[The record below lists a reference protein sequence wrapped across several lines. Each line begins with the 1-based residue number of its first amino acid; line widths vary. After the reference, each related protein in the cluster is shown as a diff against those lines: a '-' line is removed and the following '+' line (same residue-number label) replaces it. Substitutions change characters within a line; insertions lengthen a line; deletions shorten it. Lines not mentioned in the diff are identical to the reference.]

1 VRIVYR
7 LSQDSRTET
16 TRIAMTKHIPSQD
29 APTQSTTCEVD
40 TPRQILV
47 VDDDKMIRDV
57 VMHAMKLHG
66 YEVLTAESAEE
77 GEPLLQSG
85 TIPLALVDI
94 NLPGMSGIELARHYA
109 NDNAVSIILFTGD
122 EETYSYEQAI
132 QEGAADFLLKP
143 LRISELALRIK
154 RALEHRRLKIE
165 QSKLVGEL
173 KRLAVT
179 DELTGL
185 FNRRRLIERLGEE
198 VTRAARYDRPLTLLM
213 IDIDN
218 FKALNDHCGHAE
230 GDKALTALGKLLRSD
245 VRLSD
250 QAFRYG
256 GEEFVILLPELQLP
270 ESMLVAKRLRKEI
283 ESASLTTH
291 PKCNL
296 TVSIGVAQHDREE
309 SPDSLLKRADQAMY
323 RAKFAGRNQVAS
335 DSNDEDG
342 LSLGGLEQRE
352 DGQAK
357 NGDERAQDGETIDP
371 LLVDQDRVG
380 QNQDRCDGHDRG
392 GHAGLDVGQGH

>member
-1 VRIVYR
+1 
-7 LSQDSRTET
+7 
-16 TRIAMTKHIPSQD
+16 
-29 APTQSTTCEVD
+29 
-40 TPRQILV
+40 
-47 VDDDKMIRDV
+47 
-57 VMHAMKLHG
+57 MHAMKLHG

-94 NLPGMSGIELARHYA
+94 NLPGMSGIELARRYA
-109 NDNAVSIILFTGD
+109 NDNSISIILFTGD

-173 KRLAVT
+173 ERLAVT

-198 VTRAARYDRPLTLLM
+198 VTRASRYGRPLTLLM
-213 IDIDN
+213 LDIDN

-270 ESMLVAKRLRKEI
+270 ESMLVAKRLRKDI
-283 ESASLTTH
+283 ESASLTTN
-291 PKCNL
+291 PKCNV

-309 SPDSLLKRADQAMY
+309 SADSLLKRADQAMY
-323 RAKFAGRNQVAS
+323 RAKFSGRNQVAS

-342 LSLGGLEQRE
+342 L
-352 DGQAK
+352 
-357 NGDERAQDGETIDP
+357 
-371 LLVDQDRVG
+371 
-380 QNQDRCDGHDRG
+380 
-392 GHAGLDVGQGH
+392 